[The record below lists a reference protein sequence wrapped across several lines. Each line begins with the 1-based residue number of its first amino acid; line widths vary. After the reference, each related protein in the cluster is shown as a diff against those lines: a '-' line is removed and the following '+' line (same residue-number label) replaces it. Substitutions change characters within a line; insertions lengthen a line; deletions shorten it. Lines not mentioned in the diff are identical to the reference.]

1 MSVAEMKIKAVDY
14 LLHLESE
21 KTLENVLSYLEN
33 LSRVETAA
41 REEKISS
48 IFEEASAQYGNTL
61 KKLAE

>member
-1 MSVAEMKIKAVDY
+1 MGVAEMKIKAMDY

-21 KTLENVLSYLEN
+21 KTLENILSYLEN
-33 LSRVETAA
+33 LSKAEKTA